1 MRTKNAAIPTDP
13 GIDRFL
19 SDVAPDVLAVTPL
32 IEPGS
37 PQAEYL
43 RSARALGIRTAYCVA
58 SWDNL
63 TNKGLIHGPV
73 DLVTVWNEMMK
84 SEAVTMHGVPPA
96 DVTVTGAPA
105 FDHWFEWQPGRSRE
119 EFCARVHLPADRPYV
134 LYLCSSRFVAPDEV
148 PFVRRWLEQI
158 RASDGPLR
166 GAGVLVRPHPQN
178 AEQWQGV
185 DLGGFGPAA
194 VWPRGGA
201 APVDDASRA
210 DYFESMYYSAAVVG
224 MNTTAEIESAILG
237 KPVHALLAPEFQDT
251 QDGTLHFRHLRQVN
265 GGLLHVATTMGE
277 HVQQLSAAVAT
288 PGNRDEQSRR
298 FVEAFV
304 RPHGMGVPATP
315 LMVRALEQLASRP
328 RRVQQ
333 PSVWSRVV
341 RTRLAPAVAELERQA
356 RVAATPAGAAEADA
370 AKEAKRLAREME
382 RRERL
387 EERARE
393 EEARRAARAEEGK
406 RAREGAIDGAVQV
419 FEAMG
424 EVDRRA
430 YLRAIVSG
438 FPADMFIELQAAN
451 KPRRLD
457 YDRADIYLRVTSKA
471 ETFRVKACAKEPF
484 TIDWIHGHLAAGDV
498 LYDIGANVGAYSLV
512 AARQPGGG
520 ARVFAFEPSYANLA
534 ALYANIALNDAARQI
549 TPMPMALSGRTAMSV
564 FHLRDPQPGGA
575 RHVLDLG
582 AAGTPHAAAGC
593 PQPVLM
599 FRLDDVVETFALPLP
614 NHIKLDVDGGELDV
628 IAGAARTLASPS
640 LRSLLIEVSSELS
653 TAVIDALAPSGLRLE
668 SKIERQNEAGEFA
681 VWYGLFGRER

>member
-1 MRTKNAAIPTDP
+1 M
-13 GIDRFL
+13 
-19 SDVAPDVLAVTPL
+19 
-32 IEPGS
+32 
-37 PQAEYL
+37 
-43 RSARALGIRTAYCVA
+43 
-58 SWDNL
+58 
-63 TNKGLIHGPV
+63 
-73 DLVTVWNEMMK
+73 
-84 SEAVTMHGVPPA
+84 
-96 DVTVTGAPA
+96 
-105 FDHWFEWQPGRSRE
+105 
-119 EFCARVHLPADRPYV
+119 
-134 LYLCSSRFVAPDEV
+134 
-148 PFVRRWLEQI
+148 
-158 RASDGPLR
+158 RASEGPLR

-194 VWPRGGA
+194 VWPRAGA
-201 APVDDASRA
+201 APVDDATRA

-237 KPVHALLAPEFQDT
+237 KPVYSVLTPEFQDT
-251 QDGTLHFRHLRQVN
+251 QDGTLHFRHLREVN

-277 HVQQLSAAVAT
+277 HMQQLSAAVAT

-304 RPHGMGVPATP
+304 RPHGIGVPATP
-315 LMVRALEQLASRP
+315 VMVRALEELASRP
-328 RRVQQ
+328 RRAHR
-333 PSVWSRVV
+333 PSAWSRIV

-356 RVAATPAGAAEADA
+356 RVAAIPAGAAEADA
-370 AKEAKRLAREME
+370 AKEAKRLTREME
-382 RRERL
+382 RRGRL
-387 EERARE
+387 EARVRE
-393 EEARRAARAEEGK
+393 EEARRAARAEEGR
-406 RAREGAIDGAVQV
+406 RAREGNIDGAVSA

-430 YLRAIVSG
+430 YLRAIVAG
-438 FPADMFIELQAAN
+438 FPADAFIELQAAN

-484 TIDWIHGHLAAGDV
+484 TIDWIHAHVAPGDV

-549 TPMPMALSGRTAMSV
+549 TPMPLALSGRTAMSV

-582 AAGTPHAAAGC
+582 GAETPREAAAGC
-593 PQPVLM
+593 PQPVMM
-599 FRLDDVVETFALPLP
+599 FRLDDVVTTFDLPRP
-614 NHIKLDVDGGELDV
+614 NHIELYVDGGELDV
-628 IAGAARTLASPS
+628 IAGAAQTLASPS

-653 TAVIDALAPSGLRLE
+653 AAVIDALAPSGLQLE

-681 VWYGLFGRER
+681 VWYGLFGRAR